1 MQLAHLLLTTIIALL
16 LAHVTLLPQSAPSVP
31 DVRGGHSM
39 TYDDA
44 RGVALMFGGGNRQRT
59 FNDLWEWDGRRWQI
73 LSTSG
78 PSARDSAVLAFDSKR
93 QKAILHG
100 GRAADGLRD
109 DTWEWDGTRWTERP
123 IAGPGLRLH
132 HAGAYDPRR
141 GRLVIY
147 GGLRPV
153 DKTVRPLTDTWEY
166 DGETWTRRD
175 TVGVDVFVCSMTFD
189 PQRGQVVLLGVEGM
203 TEREGTRQTAMWTWD
218 GTRWSRVTSGFGE
231 PALSPM
237 PPLTPTAT
245 GLLLMDGGIAQGNT
259 AFTWLWRGDRWT
271 RADAAPPA
279 PQRVSHAL
287 AYDSRRKRVVMFG
300 GHSGFGPGRT
310 GEMYG
315 DTWEWSGDKWERVD
329 PK

>member
-1 MQLAHLLLTTIIALL
+1 MQPVGLLLTTTITIL
-16 LAHVTLLPQSAPSVP
+16 LAHVTLQPQPAPSVP
-31 DVRGGHSM
+31 DVRGGHAM

-44 RGVALMFGGGNRQRT
+44 RGVSLMFGGGNRQRT
-59 FNDLWEWDGRRWQI
+59 FNDLWEWDGRRWRL

-78 PSARDSAVLAFDSKR
+78 PSARNSAILAFDSKR
-93 QKAILHG
+93 QKAILQG
-100 GRAADGLRD
+100 GRTADGLRD
-109 DTWEWDGTRWTERP
+109 DTWEWDGTRWTERA
-123 IAGPGLRLH
+123 ITGPGLRLH
-132 HAGAYDPRR
+132 HSGAYDPRR

-147 GGLRPV
+147 GGLQPV

-175 TVGVDVFVCSMTFD
+175 TVGVDVFVSSMTFD
-189 PQRGQVVLLGVEGM
+189 PGRGQVVLLGVEGM
-203 TEREGTRQTAMWTWD
+203 TEQEGVRKTAMWTWD
-218 GTRWSRVTSGFGE
+218 GTRWSRVTAGFGE

-237 PPLTPTAT
+237 PPLTPTAA
-245 GLLLMDGGIAQGNT
+245 GLLLLDGAIVQGNT
-259 AFTWLWRGDRWT
+259 AFTWLWHGDRWT
-271 RADAAPPA
+271 RADAAPPV

-310 GEMYG
+310 GEMFG
-315 DTWEWSGDKWERVD
+315 DTWEWSGERWERVD